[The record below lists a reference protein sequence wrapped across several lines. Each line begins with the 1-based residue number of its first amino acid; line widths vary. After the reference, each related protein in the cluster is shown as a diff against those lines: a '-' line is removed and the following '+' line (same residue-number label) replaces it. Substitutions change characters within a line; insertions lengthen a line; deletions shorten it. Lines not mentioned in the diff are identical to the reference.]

1 MLLSSPACSTFSSLL
16 LVLTHKTKKCLHY
29 TLNTLHQTLYDTLII
44 HSKHAICL
52 KSLNSQNSPSLLL
65 SLSTVCISHRP
76 SHSFPRSSATKS
88 SDLSYNF
95 FDWLVWCLFPPTG
108 TCFFFFCLQT
118 LPACRHFRESSPL
131 LSLLPAPN
139 VLQTRRQCWRKNL
152 ADNIYHNSS
161 FTWCINT
168 I

>member
-108 TCFFFFCLQT
+108 TCFFFFLLANTSCLQT
-118 LPACRHFRESSPL
+118 LSREQPVIITSSCTKRAANATAMLAKKPGRQY
-131 LSLLPAPN
+131 LS
-139 VLQTRRQCWRKNL
+139 
-152 ADNIYHNSS
+152 
-161 FTWCINT
+161 
-168 I
+168 